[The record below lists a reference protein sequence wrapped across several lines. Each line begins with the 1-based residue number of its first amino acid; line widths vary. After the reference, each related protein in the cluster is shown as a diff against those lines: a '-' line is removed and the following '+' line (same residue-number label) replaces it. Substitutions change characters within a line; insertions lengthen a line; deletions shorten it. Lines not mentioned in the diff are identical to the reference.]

1 MLHVISHLANTVLKI
16 HHNILLKN
24 SSRHKIKSNFIFE
37 QSSPL
42 TTALNCFTGFHFHLT
57 ILCWWK
63 KLYFGPHPWAARPL
77 ELHLNEM
84 ITTTGRMWFD
94 WRLLRVKSFYKQTWC
109 LTDCW
114 GADENDD
121 ENLNSLCVQLT
132 SIFAL
137 IVPNKILHKVPAKL
151 SRFKLERLFQ
161 RPAFILLVRQM
172 CLHDCPCWGCGTLKN
187 WIQCTELH
195 FRALFSCASDT
206 GGNRCR
212 TGC

>member
-1 MLHVISHLANTVLKI
+1 MLHVISHLANTVHKT

-42 TTALNCFTGFHFHLT
+42 ITALNCFTGFHLHLT
-57 ILCWWK
+57 ILCWWET
-63 KLYFGPHPWAARPL
+63 LFRTTSLSCQALRIASQWND
-77 ELHLNEM
+77 LHNR
-84 ITTTGRMWFD
+84 GRMWFD
-94 WRLLRVKSFYKQTWC
+94 WSLLRVKSFYKQTWC

-114 GADENDD
+114 RADENDD
-121 ENLNSLCVQLT
+121 ENLNSLQLT

-137 IVPNKILHKVPAKL
+137 IVPIKILHKVPAKL
-151 SRFKLERLFQ
+151 SRFKHERLFQ
-161 RPAFILLVRQM
+161 RPAFILVVRQM
-172 CLHDCPCWGCGTLKN
+172 CLHDCLCWGCGTLKN
-187 WIQCTELH
+187 WIQCTELR